1 MNKIALDADKRSE
14 TGKGPARRLRA
25 AGKIPAVFYGS
36 KTEPIH
42 LAVDRREFKKSMD
55 QAGANVLF
63 DLKIK
68 DAGKG
73 SIRTA
78 ILKERQTKPADGAI
92 VHLDFVEIF
101 KDVAIEVTVPLEFVG
116 KSKGIEK
123 GGLLEIAARQVLV
136 SCLPGDIPATIQVDV
151 SEVDLGH
158 TLHVGDIVLPRGVEL
173 RQDPALAVA
182 TVVTPSGIEAPAPP
196 EEAAEVEGE
205 QAPPKGTPAES

>member
-36 KTEPIH
+36 KSEPIH
-42 LAVDRREFKKSMD
+42 LAVDLREFKKSMD

-73 SIRTA
+73 ATRTA
-78 ILKERQTKPADGAI
+78 ILKERQTQPADGAI
-92 VHLDFVEIF
+92 MHLDFVEIF

-196 EEAAEVEGE
+196 EEAAEVAGE
-205 QAPPKGTPAES
+205 EAPAKGTAAES